1 MSPQVIRIRQN
12 EELFREI
19 NSHIAELEDRN
30 SVEGDLLP
38 LVCECANTGCTT
50 PIEVDRGTFETV
62 RTNPMLFLVAQG
74 HETDGETV
82 IGNGAGY
89 LIVEKPDPG

>member
-1 MSPQVIRIRQN
+1 
-12 EELFREI
+12 
-19 NSHIAELEDRN
+19 
-30 SVEGDLLP
+30 
-38 LVCECANTGCTT
+38 
-50 PIEVDRGTFETV
+50 
-62 RTNPMLFLVAQG
+62 MLFLVAQG